1 MKNMISKIGINE
13 FKNIKNEFK
22 INRNIYIAV
31 VDGKNIQSWDS
42 FFDNMIEKL
51 KLPMKEYRNVNAYL
65 DWMRDL
71 KWLDGEGYIL
81 FIENWVDFMKE
92 DLDMKRNI
100 IDDFENYILP
110 FWDTEVEQVVIGG
123 KTKMFNVYLVV

>member
-1 MKNMISKIGINE
+1 MKNMISKIGVNE

-42 FFDNMIEKL
+42 FLDNMIEKF

-81 FIENWVDFMKE
+81 FIEDWVDFMKE

-110 FWDTEVEQVVIGG
+110 FWDSEVEQAVVGG